1 MIAHPATYGHGVP
14 YGTFAE
20 LREHR
25 PVAWTDEPLLVRHSA
40 AGRTAE
46 RGSGYWAVTRHAD
59 VTEASRRTDVFS
71 SAEQGAFL
79 VDPRTRADLVRTRE
93 LLVNM
98 DAPRHT
104 RIRRLVSSVFTPR
117 AVRRLADGVRG
128 HARDLVAAAVRQ
140 GELDAVTGLATELPL
155 LVLADLL
162 GMPAGDRH
170 LLFDWSNH
178 LVGFDDPEYGGG
190 DVDAYRKVFADAFAY
205 ALKLAAD
212 RREHP
217 GEDLSSRLATAE
229 VDGRRLTDREFCHF
243 WLLMVVAGNETT
255 RHLISGGLRALAEHD
270 DQRRRL
276 CADPELVAPA
286 VEELLRWVTPIM
298 QFRRTAVCDTTLA
311 GQKIQAGEKVV
322 LYYVS
327 ANRDAEAFAGP
338 DRLDL
343 SRAPNPHLAFGIG
356 PHFCLGAGLARL
368 ELRVLL
374 EELRPSLAGLRLA
387 DRPVRLESNFV
398 NGLKSLPV
406 RFGGPC

>member
-1 MIAHPATYGHGVP
+1 MIAHPATYAHGVP

-25 PVAWTDEPLLVRHSA
+25 PVAWADEPLLVRHSA
-40 AGRTAE
+40 AGRMAG
-46 RGSGYWAVTRHAD
+46 RGSGYWAVTRHAA
-59 VTEASRRTDVFS
+59 VTEASRCTDVFS
-71 SAEQGAFL
+71 SAEHGAFL
-79 VDPRTRADLVRTRE
+79 VDPRTRTDLDRTRE

-104 RIRRLVSSVFTPR
+104 RIRRVVSSVFTPR

-128 HARDLVAAAVRQ
+128 HARDLVAAVRN

-162 GMPAGDRH
+162 GMPAGDRR

-217 GEDLSSRLATAE
+217 GEDLSSRLAIAE
-229 VDGRRLTDREFCHF
+229 VDGRRFTDREFCHL

-255 RHLISGGLRALAEHD
+255 RHLISGSLLALAEHD
-270 DQRRRL
+270 DQRRHL
-276 CADPELVAPA
+276 CAD
-286 VEELLRWVTPIM
+286 
-298 QFRRTAVCDTTLA
+298 
-311 GQKIQAGEKVV
+311 
-322 LYYVS
+322 
-327 ANRDAEAFAGP
+327 P

-343 SRAPNPHLAFGIG
+343 RRDSNTHLAFGIG

-368 ELRVLL
+368 ELCVLL
-374 EELRPSLAGLRLA
+374 EELRPRLTDLRLT

-406 RFGGPC
+406 RFGGPT